1 MSNLRNAVRLT
12 VIGSLLTTIGLA
24 GCASNLTEDERID
37 REYAATERKQQI
49 REFIDSCE
57 AANYVVMYT
66 GPSTQKLRDPVKRI
80 PGHARKSDYVCGSSN
95 DAERMQAEVGL
106 R

>member
-1 MSNLRNAVRLT
+1 MRNSRTAVKLA
-12 VIGSLLTTIGLA
+12 VCGSFVAIIGLS
-24 GCASNLTEDERID
+24 GCASNLTEGERID
-37 REYAATERKQQI
+37 RQYAATERKQQI
-49 REFIDSCE
+49 REFIDGCE

-80 PGHARKSDYVCGSSN
+80 PGHARKSDYVCGSST
-95 DAERMQAEVGL
+95 DAERMQAELGL